1 MKIKIFSII
10 VLFLLFST
18 ASYSQ
23 TEKGTFALS
32 GKTDLNFLFSNTTI
46 GTDSIK
52 TGSIK
57 NNQFGFTICAG
68 YFVADNFSIALSG
81 VYSYSFT
88 RIEPNVYDP
97 IGSEN
102 ITTTLA
108 VVPQLSYYFPLQGK
122 LKPSLSVGAGYIWL
136 RERDSNVSGN
146 NNTVYSFAGPSF
158 NGGAGLSYFIT
169 ESVSFD
175 LGLQYSHN
183 RLKDKMQTN
192 EIQKQNIVAGTF
204 GVSVFF

>member
-1 MKIKIFSII
+1 MEIKKISIVI
-10 VLFLLFST
+10 LFLLLFT
-18 ASYSQ
+18 TGYSQ
-23 TEKGTFALS
+23 TEKGTFVLS
-32 GKTDLNFLFSNTTI
+32 GKTDVNFLFSNTSI
-46 GTDSIK
+46 GTDSIE

-57 NNQFGFTICAG
+57 NNQFGFTIGAG
-68 YFVADNFSIALSG
+68 YFIADNFSIALSG
-81 VYSYSFT
+81 AYSYSFT
-88 RIEPNVYDP
+88 RIEPNFYDP
-97 IGSEN
+97 TGSEN

-108 VVPQLSYYFPLQGK
+108 VVPQLSYYFPLEGK

-136 RERDSNVSGN
+136 RERDSKVSGN
-146 NNTVYSFAGPSF
+146 NNTVYSLSGPSF